1 MKERR
6 KESPSLPQCSIIAST
21 KTDLN
26 QEGYMKR
33 WTVFSVVG
41 IVAIVLAAPCD
52 SHSQTR
58 TVVDAGSTKQEK
70 MMEALL
76 DEVHRLRV
84 AMQQITVNAYRG
96 QVMVERLRLQ
106 QDQVDRLSRELEGV
120 RNQIGDVRAAQVT
133 GKDSLDEAE
142 KQREVGM
149 LAEAAV
155 KIVRARF
162 EDFKRQEQRL
172 SERENQL
179 AGDLAV
185 ERANLA
191 DLNIRLDA
199 LEREMVTTS
208 LINNT
213 KDNKKR

>member
-1 MKERR
+1 MK
-6 KESPSLPQCSIIAST
+6 S
-21 KTDLN
+21 
-26 QEGYMKR
+26 
-33 WTVFSVVG
+33 WTVFSVIG
-41 IVAIVLAAPCD
+41 IVAIVLAAPRD
-52 SHSQTR
+52 SHAQTR
-58 TVVDAGSTKQEK
+58 TVVDAGLTKQEK

-120 RNQIGDVRAAQVT
+120 RNQIGDVRAAQVI
-133 GKDSLDEAE
+133 GKESLDEAE

-149 LAEAAV
+149 SSEAAV

-179 AGDLAV
+179 AGDLAI

-199 LEREMVTTS
+199 LEREMVTTG

-213 KDNKKR
+213 RDNKKR

>member
-1 MKERR
+1 
-6 KESPSLPQCSIIAST
+6 
-21 KTDLN
+21 
-26 QEGYMKR
+26 MKR